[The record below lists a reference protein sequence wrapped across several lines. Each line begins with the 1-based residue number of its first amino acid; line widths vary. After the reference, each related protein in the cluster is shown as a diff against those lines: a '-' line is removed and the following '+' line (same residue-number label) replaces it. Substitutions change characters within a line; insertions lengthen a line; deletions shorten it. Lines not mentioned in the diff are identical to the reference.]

1 MFCKTNSSVTCTY
14 IGILSIL
21 LLFSSSILAFSL
33 LKRAE
38 LEVEDDREVFIFD
51 DRYAGNPGNIV
62 GIALAFK
69 RHAYIA
75 SVLRELRLALLLSE
89 DLV

>member
-1 MFCKTNSSVTCTY
+1 MHQKFQPYLEALCY
-14 IGILSIL
+14 YFL
-21 LLFSSSILAFSL
+21 LQFLHFHY

-38 LEVEDDREVFIFD
+38 LEVEDDREVSIFD

-69 RHAYIA
+69 QHAYIA
-75 SVLRELRLALLLSE
+75 SVLRELCLALLLSE
-89 DLV
+89 DVV

>member
-1 MFCKTNSSVTCTY
+1 M
-14 IGILSIL
+14 
-21 LLFSSSILAFSL
+21 LLFPSSIPAFSL

-38 LEVEDDREVFIFD
+38 LEVEDDCEVSIFD
-51 DRYAGNPGNIV
+51 DRYAGNPEKIV

-75 SVLRELRLALLLSE
+75 SVLRKLRLALLLSE
-89 DLV
+89 DVV